1 MLRREV
7 QRLAECLHKE
17 RGKLTEFKE
26 RIMRRKEHEAQK
38 YQGEIK
44 ALKGELVTIEEKYG
58 SEVKKLEEHYKR
70 YREGKN

>member
-1 MLRREV
+1 
-7 QRLAECLHKE
+7 
-17 RGKLTEFKE
+17 
-26 RIMRRKEHEAQK
+26 MRRKEHEAQK

-58 SEVKKLEEHYKR
+58 SEVRKLEEHYKR